1 MLIAHCC
8 TMTKS
13 DEKIPITTKS
23 GLALETFE
31 QGVVAHRMY
40 YVGKAMD
47 LWEIALNE
55 DPEFF
60 RAAYQLSI
68 YNLCFGN
75 VDDFKKYSQKALST
89 KMKLSKGEDFMKQ
102 ALEKLAKDP

>member
-1 MLIAHCC
+1 
-8 TMTKS
+8 MTKS